1 MDGAVTVG
9 TYLDMM
15 LAEIVRG
22 RLASEG
28 IDAVVTDDLAALS
41 MEGGVYGSQGVRVR
55 VAQDQAAEARRILA
69 EIDAV
74 NKEGDVLE

>member
-1 MDGAVTVG
+1 MDAMITIGS
-9 TYLDMM
+9 YMDMM

-28 IDAVVTDDLAALS
+28 INAVITDDLAALS

-55 VAQDQAAEARRILA
+55 VMQDQAEKARRILA
-69 EIDAV
+69 EIEEV
-74 NKEGDVLE
+74 SKEGNVLE